1 MKHILIIIMCALSG
15 SIIHAQPL
23 SISDNIK
30 FWSEQMVE
38 HAEFASEF
46 AKDPQLKQKGLELSN
61 KFKKINPNDSKAFL
75 ALADEI
81 KKYQS
86 QVRADV
92 KKSYNKKETA
102 IPLDLLAH
110 MDLETDY
117 AKKKAQGK
125 QLSKHE
131 EAIFW
136 SEEHEGEAKVMAALM
151 NPKAPALKKE
161 AEAISETLKNNAHI
175 WKGSL
180 EVVENANTELDSI
193 GKQLEKDPSK
203 TKIPAKLAEH
213 EKRERARAAQ
223 TFKQLEVQ

>member
-1 MKHILIIIMCALSG
+1 MKFLITSFALVATTVAY
-15 SIIHAQPL
+15 AQPH
-23 SISDNIK
+23 SVADDIA
-30 FWSEQMVE
+30 FWSGQMVE
-38 HAEFASEF
+38 HAEFASGF
-46 AKDPQLKQKGLELSN
+46 AKDPQLKQKGLEISK
-61 KFKKINPNDSKAFL
+61 KFKAIKNNDAKTFL
-75 ALADEI
+75 ALSDEI
-81 KKYQS
+81 NKYQS
-86 QVRADV
+86 NVRSDV
-92 KKSYNKKETA
+92 KKNYSKKDAA

-131 EAIFW
+131 EATFW

-151 NPKAPALKKE
+151 TPKAPALKKE
-161 AEAISETLKNNAHI
+161 AEEISQTLKNNAHF

-193 GKQLEKDPSK
+193 GTQIEKDPSK
-203 TKIPAKLAEH
+203 TTIPAKLAEH

-223 TFKQLEVQ
+223 TFARLEAQK